1 MTTLATVAALA
12 DAGAYYPHQQTWPG
26 VYGPGYSSLCYG
38 CHNLGKRSAEADP
51 QLLAAAPTPIVHLP
65 HPKAIYPNPDKLPA
79 NWGAPA
85 RSYTLRVPPPAPAV
99 IAKREAEGEAEPE
112 ADPAV
117 PFVAHPFYH
126 PYGLIHPYHPLAVPA
141 VKGLINPYALA
152 VPALPAVPVAPKVVP
167 VDLAGD
173 GRGTH
178 PNGGQV
184 YNAPMT
190 WPGK

>member
-1 MTTLATVAALA
+1 MGFIAALAITEGIRKFIMKLLLLTTLAAVAVAQPS
-12 DAGAYYPHQQTWPG
+12 YYPHQQTWPG
-26 VYGPGYSSLCYG
+26 IYGPGYSALCYG
-38 CHNLGKRSAEADP
+38 CRHKRSAEADP
-51 QLLAAAPTPIVHLP
+51 QELVLAAHPI
-65 HPKAIYPNPDKLPA
+65 HPKAIYPTPSHLPA

-85 RSYTLRVPPPAPAV
+85 LSYTLRVPPPAPAAL
-99 IAKREAEGEAEPE
+99 AKREAEAEAEAE
-112 ADPAV
+112 AKADPAYLL
-117 PFVAHPFYH
+117 AHPFYH
-126 PYGLIHPYHPLAVPA
+126 PYGLIPPLAVPA
-141 VKGLINPYALA
+141 VPT
-152 VPALPAVPVAPKVVP
+152 VAAIVP